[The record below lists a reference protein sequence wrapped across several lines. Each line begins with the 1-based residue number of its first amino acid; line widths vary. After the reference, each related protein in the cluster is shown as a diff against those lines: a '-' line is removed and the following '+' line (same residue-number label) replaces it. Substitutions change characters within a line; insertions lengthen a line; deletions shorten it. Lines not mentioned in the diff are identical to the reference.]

1 MFIKSDILPLTI
13 IILSLVVV
21 LEYIRMDYYEKV
33 SNSLESELNLIKV
46 ESDLI
51 KKRYGLVN
59 AQAADDMKQSQ
70 KEVDAIMASAFLP
83 HAKKRSLGARRKPRL
98 LNHDSI

>member
-1 MFIKSDILPLTI
+1 MFIKWDILPLTI

-59 AQAADDMKQSQ
+59 AQAAD
-70 KEVDAIMASAFLP
+70 E
-83 HAKKRSLGARRKPRL
+83 
-98 LNHDSI
+98 